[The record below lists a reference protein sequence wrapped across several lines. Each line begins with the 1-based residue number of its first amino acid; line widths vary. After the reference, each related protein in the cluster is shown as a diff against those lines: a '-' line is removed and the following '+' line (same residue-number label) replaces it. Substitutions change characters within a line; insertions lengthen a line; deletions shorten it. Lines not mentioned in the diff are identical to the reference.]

1 LKMLSNYDVVIG
13 SDHAGYEYKEVL
25 VTLLKKRGLSFHDF
39 GPQTGDSVDYPD
51 FAHPVG
57 EAVDSGK
64 ARFGIVVCGSG
75 NGVCMVVN
83 KYKKVRGSLCWNKE
97 LAKLARTHNDANVLC
112 IPARFISL
120 TMARSIT
127 KIFLETKF
135 EGGRHA
141 KRVGK
146 I

>member
-1 LKMLSNYDVVIG
+1 MANNFDVVIG
-13 SDHAGYEYKEVL
+13 SDHAGYEYKQVL
-25 VTLLKKRGLSFHDF
+25 VALLKKRGLRFHDF
-39 GPQTGDSVDYPD
+39 GPPTGDSVDYPD

-64 ARFGIVVCGSG
+64 AKFGIVVCGSG

-83 KYKKVRGSLCWNKE
+83 KYKKVRGALCWNKE

-112 IPARFISL
+112 IPARFVSL
-120 TMARSIT
+120 TMAGAMT
-127 KIFLETKF
+127 KIFLDTEF